1 MQLLIDM
8 KNIDVEIYI
17 NQLIK
22 FFESNPNDLMSLIG
36 ELQKDTFYEK
46 LRERCEQNYLEDKDI
61 TLTREQIIN
70 VVLELKFHDTP
81 EKEDNLSK
89 IVQKTKF
96 GDIILN

>member
-1 MQLLIDM
+1 M

-17 NQLIK
+17 SQLIK
-22 FFESNPNDLMSLIG
+22 FFEENPNDLMSLIG
-36 ELQKDTFYEK
+36 ELQRESFYDK
-46 LRERCEQNYLEDKDI
+46 LRERSEQNLLEDMDI

-70 VVLELKFHDTP
+70 IVLELKFHDVS
-81 EKEDNLSK
+81 EKKDDLSK